1 LSDSVLPAVAENGAG
16 AVAIALPQLVTAL
29 VSADS
34 EAVVTEAVTHTS
46 PGERNGV
53 GPDVDRAG
61 DRTASEP
68 AGPPLPP
75 GWTAHQEPILDEQI
89 LSSLREV
96 EVLDEAIELYL
107 RDSPMLLEKVRSALS
122 NGNTAHLKDAAHSL
136 KSTSGT
142 MGALLVYQTSQ
153 HIETAA
159 KQGDLAL
166 AQRWL
171 PVVEQEHQRAV
182 NQLKSLGLVFQS
194 LEAEA

>member
-1 LSDSVLPAVAENGAG
+1 
-16 AVAIALPQLVTAL
+16 
-29 VSADS
+29 
-34 EAVVTEAVTHTS
+34 
-46 PGERNGV
+46 
-53 GPDVDRAG
+53 
-61 DRTASEP
+61 
-68 AGPPLPP
+68 
-75 GWTAHQEPILDEQI
+75 LDEQI